1 MMEAKVEKK
10 GVLTADTFY
19 GYSLGKYYFSLISQ
33 ETVSLFLP
41 FALRAEST
49 LLPLGV
55 DILSLK
61 PCLFTLFLLDG

>member
-1 MMEAKVEKK
+1 MPVKVEKK
-10 GVLTADTFY
+10 GVLFRDTFY
-19 GYSLGKYYFSLISQ
+19 GLQAGKYYLSLISE

-49 LLPLGV
+49 LLPFGV

>member
-1 MMEAKVEKK
+1 METPFMDL
-10 GVLTADTFY
+10 GQ
-19 GYSLGKYYFSLISQ
+19 GKYHFTLISE

-41 FALRAEST
+41 FALLAEIT
-49 LLPLGV
+49 LLPEGV